1 MTKLLTFL
9 LAFSFSSFVQASPV
23 DGIFLK
29 KLIGAW
35 LEDNNQKSNVE
46 ILDGIKYADCDKND
60 IFIKDISGVFR
71 LLKVSCLGPNKWSFI
86 TRNKQSVKNS
96 KIKKNNNV
104 NVLAFKNSK
113 KSGTIIS
120 ENDIIIIKKKVRNIN
135 DLVVEKKDII
145 GKRLKKSIGSNRPIY
160 HSNLEKDWLIQ
171 KNTSV
176 IIENSLGGITIKDQ
190 GLALENAD
198 YMDVIKVENIKS
210 GKIIIGFAKS
220 KKKVVLKTKQF

>member
-1 MTKLLTFL
+1 MTKFLTFL
-9 LAFSFSSFVQASPV
+9 LAFAFSSFVQASPV

-29 KLIGAW
+29 KLIGTW
-35 LEDNNQKSNVE
+35 LEDNNQKSNVG
-46 ILDGIKYADCDKND
+46 ILDGIKYADCDKNN

-135 DLVVEKKDII
+135 DLVIEKKDII